1 MTVINW
7 TADIGAT
14 LDTLA
19 ADLGLTPLELS
30 AYAGTT
36 TVPVRLTRSVPKMV
50 PNADTAPLV
59 VMAEYAANK
68 ANPSD
73 PACPWARLYH
83 DTARAILALTGSDIR
98 PKN

>member
-59 VMAEYAANK
+59 VRPARGHGSTTTRPG
-68 ANPSD
+68 PS
-73 PACPWARLYH
+73 WR
-83 DTARAILALTGSDIR
+83 
-98 PKN
+98 